1 MMEYKGY
8 SGIVKYDDEAEIFHG
23 DVLLTK
29 GAVTFQGKTVEE
41 LKQAFRE
48 SVDDYLAFCE
58 ESGIEPEKPFSGK
71 LVLRMKP
78 ELHRTLAIAAREEN
92 KSLNALITD
101 RLAEDFGVPV

>member
-8 SGIVKYDDEAEIFHG
+8 HGVVQFDDKAEIFHG

-41 LKQAFRE
+41 LKQAFLE
-48 SVDDYLAFCE
+48 SVEDYLDFCQE
-58 ESGIEPEKPFSGK
+58 AGIEPEKPFSGK

-78 ELHRTLAIAAREEN
+78 ELHRALAVAARRER
-92 KSLNALITD
+92 KSLNSLIND
-101 RLAEDFGVPV
+101 RLAENFGLPA

>member
-29 GAVTFQGKTVEE
+29 GAVTFQGRTVEE
-41 LKQAFRE
+41 LKHAFRE
-48 SVDDYLAFCE
+48 SVEEYLAFCE

-78 ELHRTLAIAAREEN
+78 ELHRTLAIAARKEN

-101 RLAEDFGVPV
+101 RLSEEFDLAT

>member
-8 SGIVKYDDEAEIFHG
+8 HGVVKYDDEAEIFHG
-23 DVLLTK
+23 DVLLAK

-41 LKQAFRE
+41 LKQAFHD

-58 ESGIEPEKPFSGK
+58 EYAIEPEKPFSGK

-78 ELHRTLAIAAREEN
+78 ELHRALAIAARHEN
-92 KSLNALITD
+92 KSLNALITE
-101 RLAEDFGVPV
+101 RLAEDFGVAA